1 MTGRPVRGMVLEVDL
16 EPVLGHEQGR
26 SRPCVVVQNNA
37 GNRFSSMTIVVP
49 LTDVAHLAAPSPI
62 YVLIKKGDGGIR
74 KDSIALTDQIRAVD
88 FQRVRRSFGV
98 LSPETMKA
106 VDEALTISL
115 GLPRSAKA

>member
-49 LTDVAHLAAPSPI
+49 LTDVVHLAAPSPI